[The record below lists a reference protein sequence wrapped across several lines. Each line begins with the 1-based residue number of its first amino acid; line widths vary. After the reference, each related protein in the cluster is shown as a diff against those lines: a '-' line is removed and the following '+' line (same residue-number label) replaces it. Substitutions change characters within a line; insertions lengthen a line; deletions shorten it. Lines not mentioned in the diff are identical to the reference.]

1 MSLITAKLLS
11 NEAFVF
17 DSEIIKLLQP
27 EKRAAYNPNEDP
39 NDDPKLHEMVLGI
52 QENVLR
58 HILSPSVMLR
68 LSDSSK
74 YGNEYSPAEVLQ
86 DIQNGIF
93 VSNEPP
99 NSFKRNLQSS
109 YIDGLLT
116 ALESEYYDEISKAA
130 IYRSIIEIEKFT
142 KRPFGDSV
150 VKDHLKYLN
159 WKINKALEN

>member
-1 MSLITAKLLS
+1 
-11 NEAFVF
+11 
-17 DSEIIKLLQP
+17 
-27 EKRAAYNPNEDP
+27 
-39 NDDPKLHEMVLGI
+39 MVLGI

-74 YGNEYSPAEVLQ
+74 YGNEYSPGEVLQ

-93 VSNEPP
+93 VSKESP

>member
-1 MSLITAKLLS
+1 
-11 NEAFVF
+11 
-17 DSEIIKLLQP
+17 
-27 EKRAAYNPNEDP
+27 
-39 NDDPKLHEMVLGI
+39 MVLGI

-74 YGNEYSPAEVLQ
+74 YGNEYSPGEVLQ

-93 VSNEPP
+93 ISNESP

-109 YIDGLLT
+109 YVDGLLS

-130 IYRSIIEIEKFT
+130 IYRSTIEIEKFT
-142 KRPFGDSV
+142 KRLFGDSV